1 MHSMLPLDHIL
12 SLFFSELLYIILFP
26 HMMPCDFVIYIHLF
40 PQLASQLLQG
50 RD

>member
-12 SLFFSELLYIILFP
+12 SLVFSELLYIILFS

-40 PQLASQLLQG
+40 PQLAPQLLQV